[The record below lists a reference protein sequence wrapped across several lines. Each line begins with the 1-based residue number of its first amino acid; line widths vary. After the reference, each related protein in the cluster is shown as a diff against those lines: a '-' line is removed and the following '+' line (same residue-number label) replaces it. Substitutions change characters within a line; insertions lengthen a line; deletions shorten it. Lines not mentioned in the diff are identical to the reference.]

1 MNMEYRQLPKGKEK
15 IGTLGIGLGGIQN
28 ASAEEIEAVVRKAI
42 DNGINFFDIC
52 GGGASIYAPF
62 GKAIAGQREKV
73 YFQLHFGAVYN
84 EDGEYGWS
92 RDLERIKKTF
102 AWEMSLLG
110 TDYADF
116 GFLHCIDE
124 DADYDEIKSSG
135 IFDYVL
141 GLKKSGVI
149 RHLGF
154 SSHTPSVANRVL
166 DEGVFDVMMF
176 SINPAYDLEQGDEF
190 ALGTTGERQAL
201 FRRCEAEGV
210 GISVMKPFHG
220 GQLLSDSTS
229 PFKKGL
235 TKEQCIQYCLD
246 RPAVLA
252 VVPGARSV
260 ADLDELLKY
269 LTASA
274 AEKDYSVISRFTP
287 KSAMGHCVYCNHCQ
301 PCPMGIDIGLI
312 NKYYD
317 LSLAGDKMAHNHY
330 DKISVKAD
338 ACVACG
344 HCEQRCPFK
353 VKQEERMAEIAKYF
367 NK

>member
-1 MNMEYRQLPKGKEK
+1 MEYRKLPRGAEM
-15 IGTLGIGLGGIQN
+15 IGTLGIGFGGIQN
-28 ASAEEIEAVVRKAI
+28 APAEEIVAVVRNAI
-42 DNGINFFDIC
+42 DNGINYFDIC
-52 GGGASIYAPF
+52 GGGASIYEPF

-84 EDGEYGWS
+84 EAGEYGWS
-92 RDLERIKKTF
+92 RDLEIIKATF
-102 AWEMSLLG
+102 AWEMKLLG
-110 TDYADF
+110 TDYVDF

-124 DADYDEIKSSG
+124 DADYEEIKSSG
-135 IFDYVL
+135 ILDYVL
-141 GLKKSGVI
+141 GLKKMGVI

-154 SSHTPSVANRVL
+154 SSHTPSVANKVL
-166 DEGVFDVMMF
+166 NEGIFDMMMF

-190 ALGTTGERQAL
+190 ALGTSGERQAL

-220 GQLLSDSTS
+220 GQLLNDSTS

-252 VVPGARSV
+252 VVPGARSL

-269 LTASA
+269 LTATA
-274 AEKDYSVISRFTP
+274 EEKDYSIISRFTP

-317 LSLAGDKMAHNHY
+317 LSLAGDIMAHNHY
-330 DKISVKAD
+330 DKISVKAN
-338 ACVACG
+338 ACVKCG
-344 HCEQRCPFK
+344 HCTKRCPFK
-353 VKQEERMAEIAKYF
+353 VKQEERMTDIAKYF
-367 NK
+367 SK